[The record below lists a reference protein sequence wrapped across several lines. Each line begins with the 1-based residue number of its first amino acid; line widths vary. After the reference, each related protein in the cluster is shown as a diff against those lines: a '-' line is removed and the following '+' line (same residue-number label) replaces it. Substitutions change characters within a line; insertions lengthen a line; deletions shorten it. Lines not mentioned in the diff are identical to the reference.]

1 MLRELMKKPW
11 LLMTCLVA
19 SLALGSC
26 SFEREHPGEEQVK
39 AVLAGRYCSEDL
51 QHRMEIGHDG
61 RYSGRRTQRNAFG
74 TGLLPEK
81 CEGNY
86 KLRYE
91 AEKNAWIL
99 VFEPS
104 DKNSNP
110 FIKCSGSEVTVW
122 EEGKGYLVGDSIVT
136 LKDPL
141 DGAVVSSK
149 CDL

>member
-1 MLRELMKKPW
+1 MRKTWFMLAG
-11 LLMTCLVA
+11 LLVSLV
-19 SLALGSC
+19 LGAC
-26 SFEREHPGEEQVK
+26 SMEPEHPGEEQVK
-39 AVLAGRYCSEDL
+39 AVLAGKYCSDDL
-51 QHRMEIGHDG
+51 RHRMEIGHDG
-61 RYSGRRTQRNAFG
+61 RYAGHRSQMSAFG

-91 AEKNAWIL
+91 VDKNAWML

-110 FIKCSGSEVTVW
+110 FIKCAGSEIMVW
-122 EEGKGYLVGDSIVT
+122 QGEKGYIVGDSIVV
-136 LKDPL
+136 LNDPL
-141 DGAVVSSK
+141 DGKPVSSK